1 MSNNRF
7 ELSSPIACMA
17 ITGVLDKPDLDKVIE
32 EAKKPRLKDVLTGS
46 AAVLSIVVGGVAL
59 YKATRNPEQ
68 K

>member
-1 MSNNRF
+1 
-7 ELSSPIACMA
+7 MA